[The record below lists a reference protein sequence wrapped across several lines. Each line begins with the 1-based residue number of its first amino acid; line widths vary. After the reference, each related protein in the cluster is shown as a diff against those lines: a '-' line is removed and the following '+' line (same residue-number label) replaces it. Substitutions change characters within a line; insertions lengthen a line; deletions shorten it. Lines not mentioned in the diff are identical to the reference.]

1 MLARV
6 LLIEDEP
13 EMQVILTDNLQYE
26 GYDVVSFGTGE
37 AGLESALR
45 DKPDLILLDLMLP
58 GMSGYEVCRKIRSSG
73 SDVPIVVITAR
84 NTEMDRIAGLELG
97 ADDYVGKPFSVRE
110 LLARVRAHLRHRET
124 LLQKQSFFKFGD
136 LTIDIKL
143 RLVHRGLKPL
153 DLSSREFD
161 LLCYFIAHRG
171 EIVTRDQLLT
181 DVWGYQSLP
190 TTRTVDNF
198 VAKLRRKIEPDPAEP
213 SFILTIHGSG
223 YRFMA

>member
-1 MLARV
+1 MPARV
-6 LLIEDEP
+6 LVIEDEP
-13 EMQVILTDNLQYE
+13 EMQVILTDNLQFE
-26 GYDVVSFGTGE
+26 GYQVLSVDTGE

-58 GMSGYEVCRKIRSSG
+58 RMSGYEVCRKIRAG
-73 SDVPIVVITAR
+73 GCDVPIIVITAR

-110 LLARVRAHLRHRET
+110 LLARVRAQLRHGEALVR
-124 LLQKQSFFKFGD
+124 KQSLLTFGD
-136 LTIDIKL
+136 LTIDLKL
-143 RLVHRGLKPL
+143 RLVSRGSKPL

-161 LLCYFIAHRG
+161 LLRYFIAHRG

-213 SFILTIHGSG
+213 TFILTIHGSG
-223 YRFMA
+223 YRFTA